1 MRELQSKITSI
12 KKASEAELFLLHGR
26 CSLSTCCK
34 TGTMRGPVE
43 DAPPL
48 TVGTAGCVVEWQ
60 ESGRKLQRGYVSAL
74 LGETQGALNPT
85 RDMSSVRRARAWG
98 GWPTGNIVSSELGC
112 FRTVSVDQRR
122 AREGFQA
129 WKKQHVQNFRARSE
143 HGCCR
148 TKKPFME
155 RWKEAREWGVAS
167 GALEDTAGVLPC
179 RVL

>member
-34 TGTMRGPVE
+34 TGTLRGPVE

-112 FRTVSVDQRR
+112 FRTVNVHQRR
-122 AREGFQA
+122 AREGVLGLEEAACAEFQS
-129 WKKQHVQNFRARSE
+129 SE
-143 HGCCR
+143 
-148 TKKPFME
+148 
-155 RWKEAREWGVAS
+155 
-167 GALEDTAGVLPC
+167 
-179 RVL
+179 